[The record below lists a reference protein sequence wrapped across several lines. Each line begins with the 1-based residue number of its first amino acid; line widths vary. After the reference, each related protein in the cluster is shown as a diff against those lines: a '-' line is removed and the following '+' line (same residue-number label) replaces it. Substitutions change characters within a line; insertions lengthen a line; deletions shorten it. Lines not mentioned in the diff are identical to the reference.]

1 MRLYQRLLML
11 ASACLTAIV
20 GTLAISPSAMAA
32 PPAAGYYMMVNDAYP
47 TKCLSANN
55 STPPGGGAGTYMVY
69 LADCNPNTLA
79 QWWTLPPQYDLNPY
93 RTMKNYSSAR
103 CLSTNFSTPE
113 GGGAGTHAA
122 YTTACGSDPQPDA
135 HLWGSDNTWYTDS
148 KYKYKLINGA
158 IDDGAY
164 WCLSATSSNPYS
176 GGTYRVYTSQCNMV
190 PGGPGTPA
198 QNWRPWQP

>member
-1 MRLYQRLLML
+1 MRPYQRLLML

-32 PPAAGYYMMVNDAYP
+32 PPGAGFYMMVNDAYP

-69 LADCNPNTLA
+69 LADCNSNTDA
-79 QWWTLPPQYDLNPY
+79 QWWSLPAEYPTFAIM
-93 RTMKNYSSAR
+93 RNYSSAR

-122 YTTACGSDPQPDA
+122 YTTACGSAPQPTT
-135 HLWGSDNTWYTDS
+135 HLWVANNSNTGSI
-148 KYKYKLINGA
+148 YKYNLVNDA
-158 IDDGAY
+158 VNDDAY

-176 GGTYRVYTSQCNMV
+176 GGTYRVYTSKCSQLT
-190 PGGPGTPA
+190 GGSTVPA